1 MSSSNKDILYA
12 VFLLGAGIYA
22 FFWGFMRL
30 RRKRLIENIPTSS
43 VRGLAIGLVELIG
56 KTEKTK
62 PLKTPFTETECVFY
76 RYTVE
81 RYEKRGKSSSW
92 VTIAQGNS
100 FYCPFWLNDGTGKIL
115 IFPLQAELLLPID
128 YEFKTG
134 FGSPLPLNLAKFM
147 ENQGLQYKTIFGS
160 HTLRFRE
167 IYIQPDQTVYVLGTA
182 KKNNDHLSSHNES
195 IAKRLEE
202 LKNNP
207 AKMPEADLN
216 NDGEISIE
224 EWNRALAKIEQETL
238 EEELKIKQTEEAI
251 DVIISKGETEK
262 VFIIS
267 DQAQKEILA
276 KLSWQALLGIWG
288 GAVLALI
295 MLCYLLFRL
304 SFF

>member
-1 MSSSNKDILYA
+1 MNSNNKDIFNA
-12 VFLLGAGIYA
+12 VFFLGTGIWS

-43 VRGLAIGLVELIG
+43 IRGLAIGLVELIG

-62 PLKTPFTETECVFY
+62 PLTTPFTGTECVFY

-92 VTIAQGNS
+92 VSIAQGNS

-115 IFPLQAELLLPID
+115 VFPQQAELLLPVD

-134 FGSPLPLNLAKFM
+134 FGSPLPLNLAEFM
-147 ENQGLQYKTIFGS
+147 EKQGLQYKGILDN

-167 IYIQPDQTVYVLGTA
+167 WYIEPEQTVYVLGTA
-182 KKNNDHLSSHNES
+182 KKNHDNGE
-195 IAKRLEE
+195 
-202 LKNNP
+202 
-207 AKMPEADLN
+207 
-216 NDGEISIE
+216 EISV
-224 EWNRALAKIEQETL
+224 R
-238 EEELKIKQTEEAI
+238 ELKIKQTDEDI
-251 DVIISKGETEK
+251 DVIISKGDCEK

-267 DQAQKEILA
+267 DQGQKEILA

-288 GAVLALI
+288 GATLAVI
-295 MLCYLLFRL
+295 MLCYILFRI
-304 SFF
+304 